1 MAVAPCTVASP
12 EVACRFPSVKV
23 TENSKLFLAAIGLRL
38 KLPAEPYPLEI
49 RRGRESTA
57 PRRISGGYRIISSPS
72 VRGPILLYG
81 RYWHTALFLLSIS
94 IRLQPSDSSN
104 RLVFQLH

>member
-57 PRRISGGYRIISSPS
+57 PRRISEVLAYSVVSPLHLDT
-72 VRGPILLYG
+72 V
-81 RYWHTALFLLSIS
+81 TA
-94 IRLQPSDSSN
+94 
-104 RLVFQLH
+104 VGQLESTRVPAPLRVPH